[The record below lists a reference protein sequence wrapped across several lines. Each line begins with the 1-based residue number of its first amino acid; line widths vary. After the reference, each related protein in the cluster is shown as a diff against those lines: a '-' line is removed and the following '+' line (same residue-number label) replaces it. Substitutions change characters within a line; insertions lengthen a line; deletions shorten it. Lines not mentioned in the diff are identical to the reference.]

1 MRARKF
7 FREVNSMCQNSC
19 PIYNPAKLS
28 VGLVKELCI
37 SANIFKP
44 ELENQ
49 VELLRVFNLYF
60 QKFFAGNVS
69 LLEDFSDLPIE
80 NLYLWSEA
88 KISKD
93 VHVKQVINDIKKFDK
108 VLRLIK

>member
-1 MRARKF
+1 MKPDIDIC
-7 FREVNSMCQNSC
+7 SHY
-19 PIYNPAKLS
+19 IPAKLS
-28 VGLVKELCI
+28 NDLISELCI
-37 SANIFKP
+37 STKALKFIIY
-44 ELENQ
+44 NQ
-49 VELLRVFNLYF
+49 SSFYDVFNLYF
-60 QKFFAGNVS
+60 QKFFAGNMS
-69 LLEDFSDLPIE
+69 LQDGFSDLPIE